1 MWHAALE
8 VMLCDH
14 FMQVS
19 LLLYKMVGEEILL
32 RVWPLSE
39 TLHKRFQ
46 KSTTFFE
53 VALVAWILASHKLRE
68 VIIDVLPAIR

>member
-1 MWHAALE
+1 MWGAALE

-14 FMQVS
+14 FTQAS

-39 TLHKRFQ
+39 TLHERFQ
-46 KSTTFFE
+46 KSTTFFK
-53 VALVAWILASHKLRE
+53 VALVAGIATSDRLRRSF
-68 VIIDVLPAIR
+68 DGL